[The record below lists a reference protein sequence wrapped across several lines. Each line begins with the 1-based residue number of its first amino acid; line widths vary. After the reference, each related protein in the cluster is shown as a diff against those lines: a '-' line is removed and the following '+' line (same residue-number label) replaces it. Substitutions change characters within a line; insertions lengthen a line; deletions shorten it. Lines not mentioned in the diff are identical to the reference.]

1 MRRLTFTVVVLV
13 MLAATVAL
21 TLAVSQA
28 LGYEPGNRY
37 DAPTLAACSE
47 EHAMLTAAVEG
58 CVRSEGRWV
67 QGTEDGVLVARCVPS
82 LGVYPV
88 KR

>member
-1 MRRLTFTVVVLV
+1 

-21 TLAVSQA
+21 TLASSAA

-37 DAPTLAACSE
+37 DAPTLAACDE
-47 EHAMLTAAVEG
+47 GYAALTAAVEG
-58 CVRSEGRWV
+58 CVRADGRWV
-67 QGTEDGVLVARCVPS
+67 QGLEDGVLVARCVPS

-88 KR
+88 PRSRK